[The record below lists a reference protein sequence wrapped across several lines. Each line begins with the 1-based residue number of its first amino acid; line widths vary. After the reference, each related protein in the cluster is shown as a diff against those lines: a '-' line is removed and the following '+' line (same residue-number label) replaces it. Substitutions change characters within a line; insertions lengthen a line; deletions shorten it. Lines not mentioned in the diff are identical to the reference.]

1 MTIEQ
6 VRGLDMTSIE
16 MPHVTECTVGDCSY
30 NHDGC
35 HAFAINVAGHNG
47 SADCETF
54 VPLSVKGGLDTVTS
68 MVGACQRADCVHNRD
83 LECAATEIRV
93 GAGSAEHSARC
104 LTYRSR

>member
-1 MTIEQ
+1 
-6 VRGLDMTSIE
+6 MTSIE

-83 LECAATEIRV
+83 LECAAAEIRV